1 MAAVAGSFYPG
12 HSATLEQDLDS
23 MLAEASTD
31 ACCPKAIIAPH
42 AGYIY
47 SGPVAASLYA
57 RVRNAAHR
65 INRVI
70 LLGPSHRVGFRGIAA
85 STADYFQTP
94 LGDIPLAVDTIKSIT
109 ELPNTGFL
117 DQAHE
122 QEHSLEVHLPFLQ
135 TVLDDFQ
142 LVPLVVGDAEA
153 PDVARVLDALWGGEE
168 TLVVI
173 SSDLSHFKTYQDA
186 LTADKE
192 TCRKIE
198 ALDTDIDGNQACG
211 CRPINGLLHLARN
224 KGLKI
229 SAIDVRNSGDTAGS
243 KDRVVGYGS
252 FVVLESDSQNE
263 KIEDSAT
270 AESDAN
276 PTVQRYSTSQRQI
289 LLQIARN
296 AIEHQLF
303 KGNPLSV
310 ELESLPDTL
319 TEQLAS
325 FVTLNLQGRLRGC
338 IGSLLAHR
346 PLATDVAANA
356 YAAAF
361 QDPRFAPVT
370 QAEYSDLEIHIS
382 VLSKP
387 ELMEVTSREAL
398 ITRIRPGIDGI
409 ILEENG
415 HRATYL
421 PSVWEQLTEPQQFIS
436 ELRAKAGLSRQGWA
450 EATRIYRYT
459 TEEFS

>member
-1 MAAVAGSFYPG
+1 
-12 HSATLEQDLDS
+12 

-31 ACCPKAIIAPH
+31 AACPKAIIAPH

-57 RVRNAAHR
+57 RVKNAAHR

-85 STADYFQTP
+85 SSADYFRTP
-94 LGDIPLAVDTIKSIT
+94 LGDIPLAVDVIKRIA

-135 TVLDDFQ
+135 TVLDDFH

-153 PDVARVLDALWGGEE
+153 PDVARVLEALWGGEE
-168 TLVVI
+168 PLIVI
-173 SSDLSHFKTYQDA
+173 SSDLSHFKPYQEA

-192 TCRKIE
+192 TCQKIE
-198 ALDTDIDGNQACG
+198 ALDTDIEGNQACG
-211 CRPINGLLHLARN
+211 CRPINGLLHLAKS
-224 KGLKI
+224 KGLRI

-252 FVVLESDSQNE
+252 FIVLEPDSQNE
-263 KIEDSAT
+263 KGDELGRNNSDVHST
-270 AESDAN
+270 SES
-276 PTVQRYSTSQRQI
+276 YSTSQRQI
-289 LLQIARN
+289 LLQLARN
-296 AIEHQLF
+296 AIENQLF
-303 KGNPLSV
+303 TGKPLQV
-310 ELESLPDTL
+310 ELDNLPDSL

-361 QDPRFAPVT
+361 QDPRFAAVT
-370 QAEYSDLEIHIS
+370 PAEYSDLEIHIS

-387 ELMEVTSREAL
+387 ELMDVASREAL
-398 ITRIRPGIDGI
+398 IAKIRPNIDGI

-436 ELRAKAGLSRQGWA
+436 ELRAKAGLTRQGWSD
-450 EATRIYRYT
+450 ATRVYRYT